1 MPGSAPDNRLQRLL
15 GKGFSIAAGIGFVI
29 GLGIL
34 RTPGEIATT
43 INEPLPYMALWVVCA
58 AFVLLSL
65 LVVAEL
71 IAMTPRTGG
80 IYALVAHA
88 YGPYPGFLIGWSDW
102 VANSASMAL
111 KAFVLAEYVALLEP
125 RLDPFVEVIAILVS
139 TCFAM
144 LQLRGLRL
152 GATIQ
157 QVASAVIGLI
167 VIALAAALFYGAFTA
182 GGPASIP
189 DVVVPRGNMSW
200 VALGTVVAAVVYT
213 YDGWYAP
220 SYFSGEMKSGARAV
234 AVGSLQAALIVAVL
248 YIVLNLAIVVS
259 VPLGALIG
267 HELALAGAIDAIY
280 GAGAGTI
287 VIFAAIFIL
296 LSHQNLQYMV
306 ASRVL
311 YSLSTDGLGTRR
323 AASVN
328 ERGTPAVAVLITW
341 GLTVFLIAIGEFLL
355 LLSLVTIFFVA
366 MYVGLVVGVFRLRR
380 QEPDAERPFRAWGFP
395 YTGYLCAAGW
405 LAVALF
411 VAATQWMSTIYG
423 IALTVISVPVYLY
436 LKRRRQLGEDSQ
448 SEGGGAQG
456 ET

>member
-1 MPGSAPDNRLQRLL
+1 VADNRLQRLL

-43 INEPLPYMALWVVCA
+43 INEPVPYMALWVVCA

-111 KAFVLAEYVALLEP
+111 KAFVLAEYAALLEP
-125 RLDPFVEVIAILVS
+125 RLAPYVTVVAILVS

-144 LQLRGLRL
+144 LQLRGVRL

-157 QVASAVIGLI
+157 QIASAGIGLI

-182 GGPASIP
+182 GGPA
-189 DVVVPRGNMSW
+189 DVADVAIPRGNMSW

-220 SYFSGEMKSGARAV
+220 SYFSGEMRSGPRAV
-234 AVGSLQAALIVAVL
+234 AVGAIQAALIVAVL
-248 YIVLNLAIVVS
+248 YILLNLAIVVS

-267 HELALAGAIDAIY
+267 HELALAGAIDAVY
-280 GAGAGTI
+280 GAGTGTI
-287 VIFAAIFIL
+287 VIVAAIFIL

-323 AASVN
+323 ATSVN

-341 GLTVFLIAIGEFLL
+341 VLTISLIAIGEFLL

-395 YTGYLCAAGW
+395 VTGVVCAVGW
-405 LAVALF
+405 TAVAIF
-411 VAATQWMSTIYG
+411 VALTNPQSALYG
-423 IALTVISVPVYLY
+423 VILTAISVPVYLH
-436 LKRRRQLGEDSQ
+436 LKRRGRR
-448 SEGGGAQG
+448 AA
-456 ET
+456 

>member
-1 MPGSAPDNRLQRLL
+1 MSANTLQRLL

-43 INEPLPYMALWVVCA
+43 INEPVPYMALWVVCA

-71 IAMTPRTGG
+71 IAITPRTGG

-125 RLDPFVEVIAILVS
+125 RLAPYVKVVAILVS

-144 LQLRGLRL
+144 LQLRGVRV

-157 QVASAVIGLI
+157 QFASAIIGLI
-167 VIALAAALFYGAFTA
+167 VIALAVSLYYGAFV
-182 GGPASIP
+182 GGGAAAVP
-189 DVVVPRGNMSW
+189 DVEVPRGNMSW

-248 YIVLNLAIVVS
+248 YILLNLAIVVS

-267 HELALAGAIDAIY
+267 HELALAGAIEAVY

-287 VIFAAIFIL
+287 VVFAAIFIL

-311 YSLSTDGLGTRR
+311 YSLSTDGLGTQR
-323 AASVN
+323 ATSVN
-328 ERGTPAVAVLITW
+328 DRGTPAGAVLITW
-341 GLTVFLIAIGEFLL
+341 VLTVFLIAIGEFLL

-380 QEPDAERPFRAWGFP
+380 QEPDTERPFRAWGFP
-395 YTGYLCAAGW
+395 VTGYLCAAGW

-423 IALTVISVPVYLY
+423 VVLTAISIPVYLY
-436 LKRRRQLGEDSQ
+436 LKRRRHLGEGDVA
-448 SEGGGAQG
+448 EGGGAQG

>member
-1 MPGSAPDNRLQRLL
+1 MSDNRLQQLL

-43 INEPLPYMALWVVCA
+43 INEPVPYMALWIICA

-71 IAMTPRTGG
+71 MAMTPRTGG
-80 IYALVAHA
+80 TYALVAHA

-125 RLDPFVEVIAILVS
+125 RLAPWVKLVAILVS
-139 TCFAM
+139 TFFAL

-157 QVASAVIGLI
+157 QVASAGIGLI
-167 VIALAAALFYGAFTA
+167 VVALAAALFYGAVA
-182 GGPASIP
+182 NGGPVSVP
-189 DVVVPRGNMSW
+189 GVEVPRGNMSW

-234 AVGSLQAALIVAVL
+234 AVGSLQAAMIVAVL
-248 YIVLNLAIVVS
+248 YILLNLAIVVS

-267 HELALAGAIDAIY
+267 HELALAGAIDAVY
-280 GAGAGTI
+280 GAGAGTVVI
-287 VIFAAIFIL
+287 VAAIFIL
-296 LSHQNLQYMV
+296 LSHQNLQYMA

-311 YSLSTDGLGTRR
+311 YSLSTDGLGTQR
-323 AASVN
+323 ATGVN
-328 ERGTPAVAVLITW
+328 DGGTPAGAVVITW
-341 GLTVFLIAIGEFLL
+341 LLTVFLIVIGEFLL

-395 YTGYLCAAGW
+395 VTGYICAVGW
-405 LAVALF
+405 FAVAVF

-423 IALTVISVPVYLY
+423 VALTLISIPVYLY
-436 LKRRRQLGEDSQ
+436 MRRHRHIA
-448 SEGGGAQG
+448 GA
-456 ET
+456 ES

>member
-1 MPGSAPDNRLQRLL
+1 MSANTLQRLL

-43 INEPLPYMALWVVCA
+43 INEPVPYMALWVVCA

-71 IAMTPRTGG
+71 IAITPRTGG

-125 RLDPFVEVIAILVS
+125 RLAPYVKVVAILVS

-144 LQLRGLRL
+144 LQLRGVRV

-157 QVASAVIGLI
+157 QFASAIIGLI
-167 VIALAAALFYGAFTA
+167 VIALAVSLYYGAFV
-182 GGPASIP
+182 GGGAAAVP
-189 DVVVPRGNMSW
+189 DVEVPRGNMSW

-248 YIVLNLAIVVS
+248 YILLNLAIVVS

-267 HELALAGAIDAIY
+267 HELALAGAIEAVY

-287 VIFAAIFIL
+287 VVFAAIFIL

-323 AASVN
+323 ATSVN
-328 ERGTPAVAVLITW
+328 DRGTPAGAVLITW
-341 GLTVFLIAIGEFLL
+341 VLTVFLIAIGEFLL

-380 QEPDAERPFRAWGFP
+380 QEPDTERPFRAWGFP
-395 YTGYLCAAGW
+395 VTGYLCAAGW

-423 IALTVISVPVYLY
+423 VVLTAISIPVYLY
-436 LKRRRQLGEDSQ
+436 LKRRRHLGEGDVA
-448 SEGGGAQG
+448 EGGGAQG

>member
-1 MPGSAPDNRLQRLL
+1 MPGNRLQQLL
-15 GKGFSIAAGIGFVI
+15 GKSFSIAAGIGFVI

-58 AFVLLSL
+58 AFVFLSL

-125 RLDPFVEVIAILVS
+125 RLEPYVVIIAILVS

-157 QVASAVIGLI
+157 QVASTIIGLI
-167 VIALAAALFYGAFTA
+167 VVALAVALYFGAFTA
-182 GGPASIP
+182 GGVADVP
-189 DVVVPRGNMSW
+189 DVEVPRGNLSW

-234 AVGSLQAALIVAVL
+234 AIGSLQAALIVAVL
-248 YIVLNLAIVVS
+248 YIVLNLAIVLS

-267 HELALAGAIDAIY
+267 HELALAGAIEAIY
-280 GAGAGTI
+280 GAGAGTL
-287 VIFAAIFIL
+287 VVVAAIFIL

-311 YSLSTDGLGTRR
+311 YSLSADGLGTQR
-323 AASVN
+323 ATSVN

-341 GLTVFLIAIGEFLL
+341 VLTISLIAIGEFLL

-395 YTGYLCAAGW
+395 VTGYICAAGW
-405 LAVALF
+405 MAVAVF
-411 VAATQWMSTIYG
+411 VAATQWLSTIYG
-423 IALTVISVPVYLY
+423 VALTVISIPVYLY
-436 LKRRRQLGEDSQ
+436 LRRRRHLGEAGIA
-448 SEGGGAQG
+448 EEGGAQG

>member
-1 MPGSAPDNRLQRLL
+1 MEQNSLQRLL
-15 GKGFSIAAGIGFVI
+15 GRGFSIAAGIGFVI

-43 INEPLPYMALWVVCA
+43 ISEPWPYMALWIVCA
-58 AFVLLSL
+58 VFVFVSL

-71 IAMTPRTGG
+71 ISMTPRTGG

-125 RLDPFVEVIAILVS
+125 RLAPYVKVVAIAVS

-144 LQLRGLRL
+144 LQLRGVRV

-157 QVASAVIGLI
+157 QIASAIIGLI
-167 VIALAAALFYGAFTA
+167 VIALAASLFFGAA
-182 GGPASIP
+182 INGGPVEVANVS
-189 DVVVPRGNMSW
+189 VPRGDPSW
-200 VALGTVVAAVVYT
+200 AALGIVVAAVVYT

-248 YIVLNLAIVVS
+248 YIVLNLAIVLS
-259 VPLGALIG
+259 VPLGTLIG
-267 HELALAGAIDAIY
+267 HELALAGAISAVY
-280 GAGAGTI
+280 GAGAGTV

-323 AASVN
+323 ATRVN
-328 ERGTPAVAVLITW
+328 DKGTPAGAVLITW
-341 GLTVFLIAIGEFLL
+341 VLTVILIAAGQFYL

-366 MYVGLVVGVFRLRR
+366 MYVGLVIGVFRLRR
-380 QEPDAERPFRAWGFP
+380 QEPEAERPFRAWGFP
-395 YTGYLCAAGW
+395 ITGYICAAGW
-405 LAVALF
+405 TAVALF
-411 VAATQWMSTIYG
+411 VAATNLDSTIYG
-423 IALTVISVPVYLY
+423 LVLTAISIPVYQF
-436 LKRRRQLGEDSQ
+436 LKRHRHLGTTTS
-448 SEGGGAQG
+448 
-456 ET
+456 

>member
-1 MPGSAPDNRLQRLL
+1 MSDNRLQRLL

-43 INEPLPYMALWVVCA
+43 INEPVPYMALWVVCA
-58 AFVLLSL
+58 VFVILSL

-71 IAMTPRTGG
+71 ISITPRTGG

-111 KAFVLAEYVALLEP
+111 KAFVLAEYAALLEP
-125 RLDPFVEVIAILVS
+125 RLAPHVKVVAILVS
-139 TCFAM
+139 TGFAM
-144 LQLRGLRL
+144 LQLRGVRV

-157 QVASAVIGLI
+157 QFASAIIGLI
-167 VIALAAALFYGAFTA
+167 VIALAAGLYYGAFVA
-182 GGPASIP
+182 GGQADVP
-189 DVVVPRGNMSW
+189 DVQVPRGNMSW

-234 AVGSLQAALIVAVL
+234 AIGSLQAAMIVAAL
-248 YIVLNLAIVVS
+248 YILLNLAIVVS

-267 HELALAGAIDAIY
+267 HELALAGAIEAIY
-280 GAGAGTI
+280 GAGAGTL
-287 VIFAAIFIL
+287 VIIAAIFIL

-311 YSLSTDGLGTRR
+311 YSLSTDGLGTQR
-323 AASVN
+323 ATSVN
-328 ERGTPAVAVLITW
+328 DRGTPAGAVLITW
-341 GLTVFLIAIGEFLL
+341 ALTVFLIAIGEFLL

-380 QEPDAERPFRAWGFP
+380 QEPDTERPFRAWGFP
-395 YTGYLCAAGW
+395 FTGYICAAGW
-405 LAVALF
+405 LAVAIF
-411 VAATQWMSTIYG
+411 VAATQWKSTVYG
-423 IALTVISVPVYLY
+423 VTLTAVSIPVYLF
-436 LKRRRQLGEDSQ
+436 LRRRR
-448 SEGGGAQG
+448 GAA
-456 ET
+456 TIA